1 MSSLSS
7 LRIIAMFCCC
17 RFTKNELL
25 VSCSAIYRYICVYFV
40 CVVNECT
47 SICNDDSYQLNK
59 RISLVLPLFPF
70 SLYSLP
76 IDLLLQLKSP
86 SQNLATDRDITF
98 VTVCMDIHMHVRIYR
113 YTYNIM
119 QTSNSDC
126 KTRCIISTSIS
137 TFSTCVSRGTL
148 SSILKVF
155 CNFFVA
161 LAVINTES
169 W

>member
-1 MSSLSS
+1 MSAPRYAMTIAISWIKGFLLFYPSSL
-7 LRIIAMFCCC
+7 
-17 RFTKNELL
+17 
-25 VSCSAIYRYICVYFV
+25 
-40 CVVNECT
+40 
-47 SICNDDSYQLNK
+47 
-59 RISLVLPLFPF
+59 

-148 SSILKVF
+148 SSFLKVSATF
-155 CNFFVA
+155 SLRSPLSTQNHGESMEDKKIQNEWFLCPMS
-161 LAVINTES
+161 ISWNTDKEGTLS
-169 W
+169 DW